1 VKIKILGCSGS
12 RSINS
17 DPTCFLIDDGIL
29 IDAGSITRNLQDE
42 SLKHLKHLII
52 THSHFDHIA
61 DLPFLMEKLFW
72 IKNDPFTIHS
82 SQESWDTISTHILNN
97 IVWPNLI
104 EIAKSR
110 NEIFKWKIFSNL
122 KPFKIS
128 SYEITPIRVN
138 HIVPTDGLIID
149 NGKCSI
155 AFTADT
161 YKTDQFWE
169 TCKNKKNLKA
179 IIAGVSFPSEKQ
191 EIAEITKHLTPELFY
206 NEVKRLGRNDIKFYI
221 SHIKP
226 LFKNEVLN
234 DLKKLPIQSNLDILE
249 DGREIIIN

>member
-1 VKIKILGCSGS
+1 MKIKILGCSGA

-17 DPTCFLIDDGIL
+17 DPTCFLIDDTIL
-29 IDAGSITRNLQDE
+29 IDAGSVTRNLDDE
-42 SLKHLKHLII
+42 SIRNLKHLII

-72 IKNDPFTIHS
+72 IKEDSFTMHS
-82 SQESWDTISTHILNN
+82 SQESRDTITSHILNN
-97 IVWPNLI
+97 SIWPNLV
-104 EIAKSR
+104 EISKSR
-110 NEIFKWKIFSNL
+110 NEIFKWNEFSNL
-122 KPFKIS
+122 KPFNIS
-128 SYEITPIRVN
+128 NYAITPIRVN

-149 NGKCSI
+149 DGKCSM

-161 YKTDQFWE
+161 YKTNQFWE

-191 EIAEITKHLTPELFY
+191 ETAEITKHLTPKLFY
-206 NEVKRLGRNDIKFYI
+206 NEVKKLGRDDIKFYI

-226 LFKNEVLN
+226 LFKKEVLS
-234 DLKKLPIQSNLDILE
+234 DLSKLPLQSNLDILE
-249 DGREIIIN
+249 DGREITIS

>member
-1 VKIKILGCSGS
+1 VKIKILGCSGG

-17 DPTCFLIDDGIL
+17 DPTCFLIDDSIL
-29 IDAGSITRNLQDE
+29 IDAGSITTNLEDE
-42 SLKHLKHLII
+42 PLKHLEHLII

-72 IKNDPFTIHS
+72 IKKDPFTLHS
-82 SQESWDTISTHILNN
+82 SKESWDTITSHILNN
-97 IVWPNLI
+97 SVWPNLV

-110 NEIFKWKIFSNL
+110 NEIFKWNQFSNL
-122 KPFKIS
+122 QKFKIS

-138 HIVPTDGLIID
+138 HIIPTDGLIID

-161 YKTDQFWE
+161 YKTDQFWK
-169 TCKNKKNLKA
+169 TCKNKKNLNA
-179 IIAGVSFPSEKQ
+179 IIAGVSFPNEMQ
-191 EIAEITKHLTPELFY
+191 ETAEITKHLTPKLFY
-206 NEVKRLGRNDIKFYI
+206 DEVKRLGRDDIKFYI

-226 LFKNEVLN
+226 LFKKAVLK
-234 DLKKLPIQSNLDILE
+234 DLSELPIGKSIDILE
-249 DGREIIIN
+249 DGLQITIG

>member
-1 VKIKILGCSGS
+1 MKIKILGCSGA

-17 DPTCFLIDDGIL
+17 DPTCFLIDDTIL
-29 IDAGSITRNLQDE
+29 IDAGSVTRNLDDE
-42 SLKHLKHLII
+42 SIRNLKHLII

-72 IKNDPFTIHS
+72 IKEDPFTMHS
-82 SQESWDTISTHILNN
+82 SQESRDTISTHILNN
-97 IVWPNLI
+97 NVWPNLV

-110 NEIFKWKIFSNL
+110 NEIFKWNEFSDL
-122 KPFKIS
+122 KTFKIS
-128 SYEITPIRVN
+128 NYEITPIRVN

-149 NGKCSI
+149 NGKCSM

-169 TCKNKKNLKA
+169 SCKNKKNLKA

-191 EIAEITKHLTPELFY
+191 QTAEITKHLTPKLFY
-206 NEVKRLGRNDIKFYI
+206 NEVKRLGRDDIKFYI

-226 LFKNEVLN
+226 LFKDEVLE
-234 DLKKLPIQSNLDILE
+234 DIKKLPIQNNLQILQ
-249 DGREIIIN
+249 DGMEIEIC